1 MAEPLTPGL
10 PELMRR
16 FTDTLERRDFDSAL
30 AFFGPDP
37 EWDMSAM
44 GMGTFNGPVA
54 IRGLLEDWTAS
65 YDEWEIEFDQPL
77 DFGGGVML
85 ASFLERGRP
94 TGSTGSVQ
102 LRYAA
107 VGQWAGDLVLR
118 VATYSNIDE
127 ARAAAEQLAQE
138 GGQSSN
144 TW

>member
-1 MAEPLTPGL
+1 MGESPTPALT
-10 PELMRR
+10 ELMRR
-16 FTDTLERRDFDSAL
+16 FTDTLERRDFDEAL
-30 AFFGPDP
+30 RFFGPDP

-65 YDEWEIEFDQPL
+65 YDEWEIQFEQPL
-77 DFGGGVML
+77 DFGSGVML

-94 TGSTGSVQ
+94 AGSTGSVQ

-107 VGQWAGDLVLR
+107 VGQWAADMILR
-118 VATYSNIDE
+118 VATYSDIDE

-138 GGQSSN
+138 GRHSSKI
-144 TW
+144 